1 MRYSCSCIACRCRR
15 HLCES
20 LAQHVYHAM
29 ACVSLMC
36 LPCVSLM
43 CLPCVSLMCLPC
55 VSAMSSHVMHVA
67 CGMWH
72 VACQVSQ
79 GMRGCGGQ
87 ARQKR
92 REEERCGHQERAS
105 SQPSQVFFFSPAHQP
120 HPVAGGSH
128 GHLEYWAHSGLI
140 DFLEQLVYRVTTAV
154 QPLCSL
160 ARTRPRKRHTVNTQT
175 VNRVSWSAPV
185 ICVAQLFALVQ
196 NTRSTMLALVSH
208 IYNVARLS
216 SFVYLLSFK
225 LRHRENACGS
235 VGVSVSCLSVSGG
248 GGDNEVSV
256 RVFGL

>member
-1 MRYSCSCIACRCRR
+1 MCVSHVSPMCVCHVKSRDACR
-15 HLCES
+15 
-20 LAQHVYHAM
+20 
-29 ACVSLMC
+29 
-36 LPCVSLM
+36 
-43 CLPCVSLMCLPC
+43 
-55 VSAMSSHVMHVA
+55 MSHVA

-72 VACQVSQ
+72 AKCRKACA
-79 GMRGCGGQ
+79 RCGGQ
-87 ARQKR
+87 AAARQKR

-105 SQPSQVFFFSPAHQP
+105 SQPSQVFFFSPAHRP